1 MRVGVLGHW
10 NLRLRLLDVLCRGVR
25 SGRSIWERSP
35 HARRQAAE
43 RPSSWRWKVPSQ
55 EAMRLEVKEDEEE
68 YRRVGV
74 VAAVE
79 SKVGMLRGW
88 QRVVGAE
95 ED

>member
-1 MRVGVLGHW
+1 MR
-10 NLRLRLLDVLCRGVR
+10 
-25 SGRSIWERSP
+25 S
-35 HARRQAAE
+35 
-43 RPSSWRWKVPSQ
+43 
-55 EAMRLEVKEDEEE
+55 EVKEEEEEQEEE

-79 SKVGMLRGW
+79 SKVGMLKGS

>member
-1 MRVGVLGHW
+1 
-10 NLRLRLLDVLCRGVR
+10 
-25 SGRSIWERSP
+25 
-35 HARRQAAE
+35 
-43 RPSSWRWKVPSQ
+43 
-55 EAMRLEVKEDEEE
+55 MRLEVKEEEEE

>member
-1 MRVGVLGHW
+1 
-10 NLRLRLLDVLCRGVR
+10 
-25 SGRSIWERSP
+25 
-35 HARRQAAE
+35 
-43 RPSSWRWKVPSQ
+43 
-55 EAMRLEVKEDEEE
+55 MRLEVKEEEEE

-74 VAAVE
+74 VATVK